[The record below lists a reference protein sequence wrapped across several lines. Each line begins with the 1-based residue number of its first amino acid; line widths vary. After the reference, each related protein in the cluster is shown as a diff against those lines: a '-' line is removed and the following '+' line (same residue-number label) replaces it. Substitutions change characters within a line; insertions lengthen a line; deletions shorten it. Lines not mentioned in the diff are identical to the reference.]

1 MLVFLFFFWSRK
13 WRHRPLV
20 SARPRR
26 ARFHG
31 AFGQPAHAALKSP
44 GGAVC
49 TRPSAACFSKAKR
62 RKANRRD
69 RAVGRDAQR
78 WKGSP
83 VLCARL
89 PPLGKSVFSAH
100 VSKRRRAGLKASP
113 DGPGGGSVALAP
125 RVTRRVYLVLLSG
138 STSSL
143 RRGATPAMHAV
154 ATKRGGGPPL
164 HDYGA
169 EGAFR
174 SRAHPRFV
182 ALERHFSDLRTFCS
196 RLLGWGIGGWGKKKA
211 KRQQGRGNN
220 HARCFFYAKTPLGES
235 LH

>member
-1 MLVFLFFFWSRK
+1 MRRDSLGAREPPLGAQRQAGTQCNFARHTSEPATPNTAPDPGSRSPIRHTALAAKELHGKVPRRFPGRCTEGSLGASPKRACFFFFWSRK

-89 PPLGKSVFSAH
+89 PPLGKAFF
-100 VSKRRRAGLKASP
+100 RRT
-113 DGPGGGSVALAP
+113 LANA
-125 RVTRRVYLVLLSG
+125 VV
-138 STSSL
+138 
-143 RRGATPAMHAV
+143 RG
-154 ATKRGGGPPL
+154 
-164 HDYGA
+164 
-169 EGAFR
+169 
-174 SRAHPRFV
+174 
-182 ALERHFSDLRTFCS
+182 
-196 RLLGWGIGGWGKKKA
+196 
-211 KRQQGRGNN
+211 
-220 HARCFFYAKTPLGES
+220 
-235 LH
+235 

>member
-1 MLVFLFFFWSRK
+1 MEGVTGSVR
-13 WRHRPLV
+13 
-20 SARPRR
+20 
-26 ARFHG
+26 
-31 AFGQPAHAALKSP
+31 QAAAS
-44 GGAVC
+44 
-49 TRPSAACFSKAKR
+49 
-62 RKANRRD
+62 
-69 RAVGRDAQR
+69 
-78 WKGSP
+78 W
-83 VLCARL
+83 
-89 PPLGKSVFSAH
+89 KSVFSAH

-154 ATKRGGGPPL
+154 ATKRGGPPR

-196 RLLGWGIGGWGKKKA
+196 RLLGWGIGGWEKKRRSDNRGEEITTRAASFTQKHHW
-211 KRQQGRGNN
+211 GRVCTKSGEV
-220 HARCFFYAKTPLGES
+220 RPLRKQHHHHGHGGAAAFCAAGS
-235 LH
+235 TANRAPATTFCK